1 MGREGHDGLA
11 GQVGLREPG
20 LDRGRQLRIPDRKAQ
35 VDERAAGH
43 VGFELAK
50 LGQIVQ
56 FVFQFYLFQGVL
68 VVTRVEHQRFQLG
81 HVGVRVFLDE
91 PGEGFG
97 IAAGRE
103 ADDKGLL
110 AADRGG
116 QGLAGSLR
124 GRWVDRGCISRG
136 CRGLGWLCAG
146 WLLRWCRLVAS
157 QRRQLLQCAGG
168 GSEVDGDDGTGCTG
182 GRIQQPGA
190 CRLAEAFGVLNEGL
204 YGFGVVQ
211 IHPGAA

>member
-1 MGREGHDGLA
+1 MCREGHDGLA

-56 FVFQFYLFQGVL
+56 LVFQFYLFQGVL

-103 ADDKGLL
+103 ADDEGLL

-124 GRWVDRGCISRG
+124 GRRVGRGGI
-136 CRGLGWLCAG
+136 GLGGLRRVCAG
-146 WLLRWCRLVAS
+146 RLLHRSGLVAG
-157 QRRQLLQCAGG
+157 QGRQLLQRAGG
-168 GSEVDGDDGTGCTG
+168 RSQVDGDDGTGCTRG
-182 GRIQQPGA
+182 WIQQPGA
-190 CRLAEAFGVLNEGL
+190 CRLAQAFGVLDEGL
-204 YGFGVVQ
+204 YRFRIVEV
-211 IHPGAA
+211 HPGAA